1 MSDITSVSD
10 AGVLLQQI
18 DADLKQA
25 MRDKDEVTKLTLR
38 SVKTALTEARTSG
51 TEHELSLAE
60 VIAVLQ
66 KEAKRRRDTAVAARD
81 RDRHRAADHH
91 EPVAPRRP
99 GQEFLDGS
107 CAFRLGDCAL
117 VDVPVAHERE
127 VLGQRGDERTAIG
140 SLRDERAGLLE
151 IVRDVGTGRHLD
163 RGHARTAHL
172 STTSYCSTP

>member
-66 KEAKRRRDTAVAARD
+66 KEAKRRRDTAVEFQRVGD
-81 RDRHRAADHH
+81 QKRADAELAEMKVLDKYLPRQMDEAEIEVVAQRVIAELGATSPKQMGAVMSATMAEVAGKADGKL
-91 EPVAPRRP
+91 VNQVVRR
-99 GQEFLDGS
+99 LLGS
-107 CAFRLGDCAL
+107 
-117 VDVPVAHERE
+117 E
-127 VLGQRGDERTAIG
+127 TK
-140 SLRDERAGLLE
+140 
-151 IVRDVGTGRHLD
+151 
-163 RGHARTAHL
+163 
-172 STTSYCSTP
+172 

>member
-51 TEHELSLAE
+51 TEHELSYAE

-66 KEAKRRRDTAVAARD
+66 KEAKRRRDTAVEFQRVGD
-81 RDRHRAADHH
+81 QKRADAELAEMKVLDKYLPRQMDEAEIEVVAQRVIAELGATSPKQMGAVMSATMAEVGGKADGKL
-91 EPVAPRRP
+91 VNQVVRR
-99 GQEFLDGS
+99 LLGS
-107 CAFRLGDCAL
+107 
-117 VDVPVAHERE
+117 E
-127 VLGQRGDERTAIG
+127 TK
-140 SLRDERAGLLE
+140 
-151 IVRDVGTGRHLD
+151 
-163 RGHARTAHL
+163 
-172 STTSYCSTP
+172 